1 MEKIKENL
9 KYIVLGVII
18 LFMMISVISYIKVDD
33 EVMTK
38 DETIKKDDTVNKVTG
53 KYYVDIK
60 GAVNNEGV
68 YKLKEGSR
76 VIDVINESGGLKEN
90 ADTSIINLSKKIK
103 DEMFIIIYTKEEVQK
118 YKEQTISTK
127 EINKK

>member
-60 GAVNNEGV
+60 KARIYCLFIVQPRIYNIKRG
-68 YKLKEGSR
+68 KLPFLFKFGH
-76 VIDVINESGGLKEN
+76 G
-90 ADTSIINLSKKIK
+90 
-103 DEMFIIIYTKEEVQK
+103 
-118 YKEQTISTK
+118 
-127 EINKK
+127 